1 MSDHVFRAH
10 MLLVRWGCEEEKR
23 QENGEHAEDTDDS
36 REKMS
41 HIGETSLLSEETEA

>member
-10 MLLVRWGCEEEKR
+10 MLLLRWGSEEEKR
-23 QENGEHAEDTDDS
+23 QKNGEHAEDIDDS

-41 HIGETSLLSEETEA
+41 HIGEASLLSEETDA